1 MEAAACGLCIVS
13 TNVGELPLL
22 WQDGHDA
29 LLVQPDDSTAMA
41 AAARRILREPGVAER
56 LSRNARAKAE
66 QFDWSVILPLW
77 ERVLNNVACSGNSLR
92 RTPNHCS
99 SSNRSLQ

>member
-29 LLVQPDDSTAMA
+29 LLVQPADAKAMA
-41 AAARRILREPGVAER
+41 GAVRRILTGPGLAER
-56 LSRNARAKAE
+56 LSRNARFKAE

-92 RTPNHCS
+92 KTPNHCS
-99 SSNRSLQ
+99 SSSRSLQ

>member
-41 AAARRILREPGVAER
+41 AAVRRILREPGLAER

-66 QFDWSVILPLW
+66 QFDWAVILPQW
-77 ERVLNNVACSGNSLR
+77 ERVLAEVARGAQ
-92 RTPNHCS
+92 S
-99 SSNRSLQ
+99 SVRN

>member
-22 WQDGHDA
+22 WTNGDDA
-29 LLVQPDDSTAMA
+29 LLVEPDDPKAMA
-41 AAARRILREPGVAER
+41 AAVRRLLTESGLAER

-66 QFDWSVILPLW
+66 QFDWSLILPQW
-77 ERVLNNVACSGNSLR
+77 ERLLTEVVQGR
-92 RTPNHCS
+92 R
-99 SSNRSLQ
+99 Q